1 MIKKENRAELI
12 GQVIDIFE
20 DFLDEKGVIIP
31 NNDRD
36 KDPDYDPENP
46 VNFYGNDYDTVKEKL
61 EQLFRSWKV
70 LEDERPLIDYQFKVS
85 INGITKI
92 KSIFQRAFGLSFFFA
107 FLLKYILETNL
118 NIPRKGEKNKYG
130 LDSKILLE
138 EL

>member
-20 DFLDEKGVIIP
+20 DFLDEKDVIIP

>member
-20 DFLDEKGVIIP
+20 DFLDEKDVIIP

-138 EL
+138 

>member
-20 DFLDEKGVIIP
+20 DFLDEKDVIIP

-46 VNFYGNDYDTVKEKL
+46 VNYYGNDYDTVKEKL